1 MRSNFVRLLDPGCD
15 LDRYASDEDKAL
27 AIMTSIQISLFKS
40 MFTAEILSKALKD
53 AGAEG
58 GYGGRDVYEV
68 LEDVRIK
75 TSAALHVLADDGEIA
90 DMYRMYA
97 GKEEDDA

>member
-1 MRSNFVRLLDPGCD
+1 MDRIFNSLLDPGCD
-15 LDRYASDEDKAL
+15 LDRYESDDDRVT
-27 AIMTSIQISLFKS
+27 AIMTSIQLGLFKS

-58 GYGGRDVYEV
+58 GYDGRDVYEV
-68 LEDVRIK
+68 LEDVRVK
-75 TSAALHVLADDGEIA
+75 TSEALHVLADDGEIA
-90 DMYRMYA
+90 GMYRMYV

>member
-1 MRSNFVRLLDPGCD
+1 MDKIFSSLLDPGCD
-15 LDRYASDEDKAL
+15 LDRYESDDDRVT
-27 AIMTSIQISLFKS
+27 AIMTSIQLGLFKS
-40 MFTAEILSKALKD
+40 MFTAEILSKALED

-68 LEDVRIK
+68 LEDVRVK
-75 TSAALHVLADDGEIA
+75 TSEALRVLADDGEIA

>member
-27 AIMTSIQISLFKS
+27 AIMTSIQIGLFKS
-40 MFTAEILSKALKD
+40 MFTAEILSKALEG
-53 AGAEG
+53 AGASG
-58 GYGGRDVYEV
+58 SYGRRNVYEV
-68 LEDVRIK
+68 LEDVRAK
-75 TSAALHVLADDGEIA
+75 TSEALHVLADDEEIA
-90 DMYRMYA
+90 DMYRTYA